1 MSPEFPNSKLHTST
15 QFIDIL
21 SDEDINDHC
30 TRITEWCETHSISAK
45 FVGMWVVA
53 DESSNQ
59 YSLWEI
65 DDPHH
70 LTIFKLK
77 WS

>member
-1 MSPEFPNSKLHTST
+1 MSPEFPNSKLHTNT
-15 QFIDIL
+15 QFVNVL
-21 SDEDINDHC
+21 SDEDISDHC
-30 TRITEWCETHSISAK
+30 NRITEWCKTYNISAK
-45 FVGMWVVA
+45 FVGMWVIA
-53 DESSNQ
+53 DQTSQ

-65 DDPHH
+65 EGPHH

>member
-1 MSPEFPNSKLHTST
+1 MSPEFQNSKLHTNT
-15 QFIDIL
+15 QFIDVL
-21 SDEDINDHC
+21 ADEDINDHC
-30 TRITEWCETHSISAK
+30 DRITEWCKNHGVAAK
-45 FVGMWVVA
+45 FVGMWVIA
-53 DESSNQ
+53 DQTSQ

-65 DDPHH
+65 EDPHH